1 MIPYGKHYIDE
12 DDIQAVVDV
21 LRGGL
26 LTQGPKITEF
36 ENAFSHYVGSKYA
49 VAVSSCTAGL
59 HLAAVAAGLRPGDTL
74 ITSPITFV
82 ASANA
87 GLYAGGNVAFADIN
101 PFTVNMD
108 PAALAASLEDN
119 PRTKVVVPVHF
130 AGLPCEMESIK
141 NICDRAGAVV
151 IEDAAHALGATYNNG
166 KRVGSCCYS
175 LMTVFS
181 LHPVKTIAAGEGG
194 IITTNDESTYRLL
207 MRLRSHGINKLD
219 DRFIVKEQAFTDKA
233 SNLWYYEMQEL
244 GFHYRITD
252 IQCALALSQLSKLDV
267 FLKKRIE
274 IAETYD
280 AAFAG
285 SEYIKPFQS
294 RMRLTSGNHI
304 YPIRIEF
311 DKIGLSRQKLMQRLK
326 DCGIGTQV
334 HYLPV
339 PMHPYYMQ
347 RGHTMVHLPQAA
359 EYYSNTLT
367 IPLFYSLLDSD
378 QDLVIDQLNH
388 ILDCL
393 IEKEVRK

>member
-21 LRGGL
+21 LRSGF
-26 LTQGPKITEF
+26 LTQGPTIEKF

-59 HLAAVAAGLRPGDTL
+59 HLAAVAAGLGPGDTL

-101 PFTVNMD
+101 PFTINMD

-141 NICDRAGAVV
+141 NVCDRAGAVV
-151 IEDAAHALGATYNNG
+151 VEDAAHALGATYNNG
-166 KRVGSCCYS
+166 KRIGSCCHS

-219 DRFIVKEQAFTDKA
+219 DLFLVKEQAFTDNVP
-233 SNLWYYEMQEL
+233 NLWYYEMQEM

-252 IQCALALSQLSKLDV
+252 IQCALALSQISKLGD

-280 AAFAG
+280 AAFG
-285 SEYIKPFQS
+285 ESRYVKPYQS
-294 RMRLTSGNHI
+294 GKRQNSGNHI
-304 YPIRIEF
+304 YTVRIEF
-311 DKIGLSRQKLMQRLK
+311 DKIGISRQKLMQCLK
-326 DCGIGTQV
+326 DYGIGTQV

-339 PMHPYYMQ
+339 PMHPFYMQ
-347 RGHTMVHLPQAA
+347 KGHTMAHLPQAA
-359 EYYSNTLT
+359 DYYLNTLT
-367 IPLFYSLLDSD
+367 IPLFYSLSASD
-378 QDLVIDQLNH
+378 QDMIIDQLEHVLNS
-388 ILDCL
+388 L
-393 IEKEVRK
+393 INKEVRK